1 MSFTLSAPRVSVLMA
16 SNRADT
22 AFQRAVDSI
31 LTQTF
36 RDFELILVDDG
47 SPNGLEA
54 ALSDRARRDARV
66 RILRNESNRGLA
78 ASLNLAM
85 GEARGYYCARMDAD
99 DLSRPRRFALQTA
112 FLDAHPEISVCGTA
126 ICKHIEGRGYTYQ
139 FPASDPEIRATLL
152 FHTALGHPT
161 VMWRRADFERAGLRY
176 DETFETTQDYELWSR
191 ALGPLRAANLSAV
204 LLDYFCHAGQATA
217 ARYRLAYEKTGII
230 CARIV
235 RRLKPDATVEELDFH
250 NRLAIPHD
258 PFSGEELD
266 RAEAWL
272 HSLVEANERMK
283 VYLPDAL
290 RRVIARKWTAICD
303 VSASGIP
310 NIVRRWSRSPLLHG
324 QQLTREAI
332 RFRAKRLL
340 G

>member
-1 MSFTLSAPRVSVLMA
+1 MA

-22 AFQRAVDSI
+22 AFRRAVDSI
-31 LTQTF
+31 LDQTF

-47 SPNGLEA
+47 SPNGLDA
-54 ALSDRARRDARV
+54 ALSERARRDARL
-66 RILRNESNRGLA
+66 RILRNETNRGLA
-78 ASLNLAM
+78 ASLNRAM
-85 GEARGYYCARMDAD
+85 DEARGYYCARMDAD

-126 ICKHIEGRGYTYQ
+126 IRKHMEGRGYNFQ
-139 FPASDPEIRATLL
+139 FPATDPEIRATLL

-161 VMWRRADFERAGLRY
+161 VMWRRIDFERAGLHY
-176 DETFETTQDYELWSR
+176 DESFETIEDYELWSR
-191 ALGPLRAANLSAV
+191 AFGPLRAANLSKV
-204 LLDYFCHAGQATA
+204 LLDYYCHPGQATA
-217 ARYRLAYEKTGII
+217 AHYRLSIEKRGII
-230 CARIV
+230 CARVV
-235 RRLKPDATVEELDFH
+235 RRLIPDATAEQLEFH
-250 NRLAIPHD
+250 NRLAVPHD
-258 PFSGEELD
+258 PFSREELD